1 MLLGEPCTTV
11 NTCFAAA
18 ESRGAA
24 RHGVTDSEF
33 VLWTCG
39 VVFAYGSAVF
49 EGGDGT
55 GIGGRVGEKGV
66 GRGGWE
72 GLYSSPVVNFG
83 YNEL

>member
-1 MLLGEPCTTV
+1 MLCLHMVLPC
-11 NTCFAAA
+11 
-18 ESRGAA
+18 
-24 RHGVTDSEF
+24 
-33 VLWTCG
+33 
-39 VVFAYGSAVF
+39 F